1 MLTRLFRHARLA
13 RPLPPDISTR
23 HIAQGPPLPRYRIIP
38 QTWCTD
44 WYGNVLPPQYRSRLI
59 PGCNTRIVVQELLR
73 DAGGNVKGGRG
84 EAPYLKVLR
93 IHRDSDGSGD
103 IRRLDGTVLD
113 WYRDA
118 KDDKGNGLAVG
129 DLVRDVKASDI
140 NEIPLGK
147 AYQPEE
153 YCQLVAD
160 LEPTD
165 ETFYPITGI
174 RELPDESQDGGR
186 ESDGDEQN
194 GKAGK

>member
-1 MLTRLFRHARLA
+1 MLSRLFRQAGLA
-13 RPLPPDISTR
+13 RPVPPQRLIQ
-23 HIAQGPPLPRYRIIP
+23 AAPLPRYRIIP

-44 WYGNVLPPQYRSRLI
+44 WYGNVLPPQYKSRLI
-59 PGCNTRIVVQELLR
+59 PGCNVRIVVQELVH

-93 IHRDSDGSGD
+93 IRRGADGQGEVKS
-103 IRRLDGTVLD
+103 LDGTVLD

-129 DLVRDVKASDI
+129 DVVRNIRSGDI
-140 NEIPLGK
+140 NEIPLGQ

-153 YCQLVAD
+153 YCLLVAD

-165 ETFYPITGI
+165 ETFYPVTGI
-174 RELPDESQDGGR
+174 RELPDDRKDGERESQGG
-186 ESDGDEQN
+186 EQSD
-194 GKAGK
+194 KASQK